1 MDLRAR
7 VFCFVTLNLFQ
18 GRSHVRVRMVNHEK
32 WVLNQVQ
39 DDGSG
44 IG

>member
-18 GRSHVRVRMVNHEK
+18 GPCHVRVRMVNHEK

>member
-1 MDLRAR
+1 MAGRGR
-7 VFCFVTLNLFQ
+7 MSSFVTLNLFQ
-18 GRSHVRVRMVNHEK
+18 GPSHVRVRMIDIEK
-32 WVLNQVQ
+32 WVLKQVQ